1 MESQG
6 ERFIRS
12 DFSMSIK
19 GYILP
24 EFTKTNFGKKSE
36 TNKEIIPKKV
46 TFSER
51 II

>member
-36 TNKEIIPKKV
+36 ISKDVIPKKV